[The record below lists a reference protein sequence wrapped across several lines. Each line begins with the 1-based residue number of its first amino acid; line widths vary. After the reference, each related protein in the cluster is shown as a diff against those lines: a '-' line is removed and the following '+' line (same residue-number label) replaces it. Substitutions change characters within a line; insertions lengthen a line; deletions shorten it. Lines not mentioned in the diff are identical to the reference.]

1 MDNVTVDKLRRI
13 HGDKAEEVFG
23 EIASLGGF
31 GEPTRD
37 HTGGLD
43 PSYAGGLDL
52 TGVLDPANK
61 DITEAKKNKIRE
73 LVSDSPAK
81 KEAKEK

>member
-1 MDNVTVDKLRRI
+1 MDNVTLDKLKLI
-13 HGDKAEEVFG
+13 HGENAESVFS
-23 EIASLGGF
+23 EIAVLGGF

-73 LVSDSPAK
+73 LVSDAPAK
-81 KEAKEK
+81 KEGKEK